1 MKTAR
6 DYRVTLSLEV
16 VNRYE
21 HYLLNTAGEG
31 EGGGGM
37 AEETESGFCKVL
49 LDSFHMNIEEDD
61 MGEAIRHATCMIK

>member
-31 EGGGGM
+31 EGGGGGWQRRRR
-37 AEETESGFCKVL
+37 AVSARCCWIH
-49 LDSFHMNIEEDD
+49 SI
-61 MGEAIRHATCMIK
+61 

>member
-31 EGGGGM
+31 EGGGGDGRGDGERFLQG
-37 AEETESGFCKVL
+37 AAGF
-49 LDSFHMNIEEDD
+49 IPYEYRR
-61 MGEAIRHATCMIK
+61 G

>member
-1 MKTAR
+1 M
-6 DYRVTLSLEV
+6 TLSLEV

-21 HYLLNTAGEG
+21 HYLLNMAGEG
-31 EGGGGM
+31 VRM

-61 MGEAIRHATCMIK
+61 MWGKPYVMPTCMIK

>member
-31 EGGGGM
+31 VRM

-61 MGEAIRHATCMIK
+61 MGEAIRHATYMIK